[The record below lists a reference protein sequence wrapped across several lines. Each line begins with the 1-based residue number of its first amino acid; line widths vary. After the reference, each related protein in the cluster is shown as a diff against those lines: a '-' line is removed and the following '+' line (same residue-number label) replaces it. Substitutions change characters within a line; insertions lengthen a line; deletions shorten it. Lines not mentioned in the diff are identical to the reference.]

1 MQQRHHVLADV
12 KVTTL
17 QRQAG
22 VVGREKR
29 MGLVDNSPVFVYFV
43 CLLSFYILSSR
54 SVQSLYIL
62 SSIRLLPIEVAATWD
77 LTPYRPDKTLPGSAE
92 KLRPYGGLNTTQEV
106 KESRYF
112 ILMLA
117 LAAYGYDLVGVP
129 APSPPHQPS
138 RTFPTAP
145 SSRRIYYPYWIPDQ
159 AGRRYD
165 IPKIHTIIL
174 GVLGAIPASAVRS
187 AEAAGATADSALW
200 HDLTVL
206 LAAGLHGSF
215 SIPAQAR
222 RAASSSAPQP
232 QPQGGVG

>member
-1 MQQRHHVLADV
+1 MPVLA
-12 KVTTL
+12 
-17 QRQAG
+17 
-22 VVGREKR
+22 
-29 MGLVDNSPVFVYFV
+29 Y
-43 CLLSFYILSSR
+43 
-54 SVQSLYIL
+54 
-62 SSIRLLPIEVAATWD
+62 D
-77 LTPYRPDKTLPGSAE
+77 LTAYRPDTTLPGSAE
-92 KLRPYGGLNTTQEV
+92 TLRPYGGLCTTREV

-112 ILMLA
+112 HLMLA
-117 LAAYGYDLVGVP
+117 LRVLALRARGYDLVGVP

-138 RTFPTAP
+138 HTPPAAP
-145 SSRRIYYPYWIPDQ
+145 SSRRICYPYWLPDH
-159 AGRRYD
+159 AGRRVD

-174 GVLGAIPASAVRS
+174 GVLGSIPDSAVRA

-232 QPQGGVG
+232 QPPGGVG